1 MRIAI
6 GSGEADVEPRRHNGR
21 AKSPCTGVHSPPP
34 SRSRRAQMRMM
45 SHKKYGERN
54 AAAGRSME
62 LLDGAVR
69 GAERAAE
76 LAAAQQEGGQ
86 QQ

>member
-1 MRIAI
+1 
-6 GSGEADVEPRRHNGR
+6 
-21 AKSPCTGVHSPPP
+21 
-34 SRSRRAQMRMM
+34 MM